1 MRSMA
6 GLATL
11 AAQHGGVLKSATA
24 LLAAGEM
31 MADKTSFVGNRTD
44 PMPQAGRAVIG
55 ALVGG
60 IIARQDRQSVW
71 LGAVIGGAA
80 AVAAT
85 HRLPVADA
93 AAALRDSRRPAGG
106 RPRDDR
112 RGHALRETG
121 RSRVKLRSQSDLSH
135 QSVVGLQNRSGIV
148 ASSRDLLKGVAPRR
162 ARIFGAVLAELS
174 STGATDFSTRRL

>member
-1 MRSMA
+1 MTAGTLQRILGLATVTGMRSMA

-44 PMPQAGRAVIG
+44 PVPQAGRAVIG

-60 IIARQDRQSVW
+60 VIARQDRQSVW

-85 HRLPVADA
+85 HIAYQWRTRLPLSAT
-93 AAALRDSRRPAGG
+93 AGG
-106 RPRDDR
+106 LLEDTLVMI
-112 RGHALRETG
+112 GVGMLYAKQTG
-121 RSRVKLRSQSDLSH
+121 R
-135 QSVVGLQNRSGIV
+135 
-148 ASSRDLLKGVAPRR
+148 A
-162 ARIFGAVLAELS
+162 
-174 STGATDFSTRRL
+174 

>member
-1 MRSMA
+1 MTAGTLQRILGLATVTGMRSMA

-11 AAQHGGVLKSATA
+11 AAPHGGVLKSATA

-44 PMPQAGRAVIG
+44 PVPQAGRAVIG

-60 IIARQDRQSVW
+60 VIARQDRQSVW

-85 HRLPVADA
+85 HIAYQWRRRLPLSAT
-93 AAALRDSRRPAGG
+93 AGG
-106 RPRDDR
+106 LLED
-112 RGHALRETG
+112 ALVMIGVGTLYAIQNG
-121 RSRVKLRSQSDLSH
+121 R
-135 QSVVGLQNRSGIV
+135 
-148 ASSRDLLKGVAPRR
+148 A
-162 ARIFGAVLAELS
+162 
-174 STGATDFSTRRL
+174 